1 MREKKRVLWYNEKI
15 YFSKNKHSMVLE
27 CAKLRIYPIAVIL
40 TSMVGSFVSPVYAG
54 NSPYDQEF
62 IVTAYY
68 SPLPNQ
74 CCYFRGSYGEDIAFN
89 GQGKRGAD
97 GTGVYEGM
105 IAAPP
110 SYGFG
115 TRIDLRNLGV
125 GTVHDRGGR
134 IIEWSDDLHRIDL
147 WMGTGEEGLA
157 RALAWGTRRVSGT
170 VYPLG
175 SESMPRETFSFD
187 ALPADTSTLA
197 FLPKTENFLLFQ
209 QAEFGHT
216 GYASRFLQ
224 STLRDLGYFEESA
237 TGEFGPVTQDALHR
251 FMQDAGLHGDGRKV
265 DERTAAALTVA
276 MGIED
281 KNLPDLAVSLR
292 RGNRG
297 SDVRQAQK
305 LLRFIGFYRGRTDGV
320 FSPGFRDAVVAL
332 QLKSG
337 VLSSAEDRSAGLIG
351 PATRSAIL
359 RRWKMQIVARKYPAV
374 VRKMNIVARVHS
386 DSLLPSKVLSV
397 GDQGREVRLLQIFL
411 RDRGYLSTKDTTGT
425 FGERTAAGLLKYQM
439 DRKIVSSGQAHGA
452 GVFGPATRAAATRDI
467 VAQEWQSV
475 RVNGVTS
482 M

>member
-1 MREKKRVLWYNEKI
+1 MREKKRDFWYNGKI
-15 YFSKNKHSMVLE
+15 YFSKNKYPMVIE
-27 CAKLRIYPIAVIL
+27 YAKFRIYPIAVIL

-54 NSPYDQEF
+54 NPPYSQEF

-115 TRIDLRNLGV
+115 TRIDLQNLGV

-175 SESMPRETFSFD
+175 SEAMPRETFSFH

-197 FLPKTENFLLFQ
+197 LLPKTENFLLFR

-224 STLRDLGYFEESA
+224 STLGDLGYFESTT
-237 TGEFGPVTQDALHR
+237 TGEFGPVTQDALRR
-251 FMQDAGLHGDGRKV
+251 FMQEAGLEGDGRKI

-276 MGIED
+276 MGIEE
-281 KNLPDLAVSLR
+281 KNLPDLATGLR

-297 SDVRQAQK
+297 ADVRQAQK
-305 LLRFIGFYRGRTDGV
+305 LLRFLGFYRGRTDGV
-320 FSPGFRDAVVAL
+320 FNPGFRDAVVAF
-332 QLKSG
+332 QMKTG
-337 VLSSAEDRSAGLIG
+337 VIASAEDRSAGLIG

-359 RRWKMQIVARKYPAV
+359 QRWKMKIVAKKYPAV
-374 VRKMNIVARVHS
+374 VTKMRIAAHVRT
-386 DSLLPSKVLSV
+386 DSMLPTKVLSA
-397 GDQGREVRLLQIFL
+397 GDRGRDVRLLQAFL
-411 RDRGYLSTKDTTGT
+411 RDRGYLSAKDTTGT
-425 FGERTAAGLLKYQM
+425 FGERTEAGLLGYQM
-439 DRKIVSSGQAHGA
+439 DRKIVASDQAHGA

-467 VAQEWQSV
+467 VAERWNDV
-475 RVNGVTS
+475 RVKGIGS
-482 M
+482 L